1 MADFYGDNEISR
13 EMDILLK
20 RWMGRVFGEME
31 DLEQAVRSGQLSGR
45 WNFKPI
51 KGPGVK
57 GYVAYGQ
64 FQTGD
69 RPSSIRYPVENAK
82 DAMRKPLT
90 DIFDGEKNVKI
101 YIEVPGVEK
110 QDIQLDLIEGSLE
123 VKAKNFHKTVKLPS
137 GGLDLEKASSK
148 YKNGVLE
155 VIVPKVQKTSDD
167 EKRRTIRIE

>member
-1 MADFYGDNEISR
+1 MADFYGDNDVFR

-31 DLEQAVRSGQLSGR
+31 DLEQAVRSGQLKGR

-51 KGPGVK
+51 ERPGVK

-69 RPSSIRYPVENAK
+69 RLPSIRYPVENAK
-82 DAMRKPLT
+82 DAIRKPLT
-90 DIFDGEKNVKI
+90 DIFDEEKNVKI
-101 YIEVPGVEK
+101 YIELPGVEK

-123 VKAKNFHKTVKLPS
+123 VKAKNFHKTVQLPS
-137 GGLDLEKASSK
+137 GGLNLEKASSK

-155 VIVPKVQKTSDD
+155 VIIPKVQKASDN